1 LKIKSQRDFWAGVM
15 FVGTGVVFAL
25 AARHHPLG
33 DSAEPGPGTI
43 TLLLSV
49 VMVILGAIV
58 GFKALTIEADDG
70 DPIGAIAWRPLLAI
84 VSAVVVFAATITRLG
99 LAFAQQG
106 KLAEASREFERASRD
121 DPRNA
126 GALTQLGISL
136 IELGRPAEAIPHL
149 ETAVRLDPA
158 SAVAQRALSRAR
170 DAPAR

>member
-1 LKIKSQRDFWAGVM
+1 MKIKSQRDFWAGVM

-99 LAFAQQG
+99 LAFAVPLVIVIASLSESRFVWRSVLVNG
-106 KLAEASREFERASRD
+106 VVSTLLAWLVFIVGLKL
-121 DPRNA
+121 
-126 GALTQLGISL
+126 T
-136 IELGRPAEAIPHL
+136 IPMWPVH
-149 ETAVRLDPA
+149 
-158 SAVAQRALSRAR
+158 
-170 DAPAR
+170 

>member
-99 LAFAQQG
+99 LAFAVPLVIVIASLSESRFVWRSVLVNG
-106 KLAEASREFERASRD
+106 VVSTLLAWLVFIVGLKL
-121 DPRNA
+121 
-126 GALTQLGISL
+126 T
-136 IELGRPAEAIPHL
+136 IPMWPVH
-149 ETAVRLDPA
+149 
-158 SAVAQRALSRAR
+158 
-170 DAPAR
+170 